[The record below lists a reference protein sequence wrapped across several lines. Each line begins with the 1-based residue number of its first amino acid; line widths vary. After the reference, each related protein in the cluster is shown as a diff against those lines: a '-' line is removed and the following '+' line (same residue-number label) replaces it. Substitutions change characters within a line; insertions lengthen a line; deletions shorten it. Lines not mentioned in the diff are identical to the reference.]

1 MALTAADLAALDQ
14 LHTRLKRLHEDMNP
28 AVEWTASLMAAS
40 ATMAA
45 TRNAVVGEG
54 DWLAT
59 TGAHK
64 GAVGIHG
71 LVELEAIWTATVRM
85 AATLAIHSAATH
97 PLIVSALTVK
107 AALAEC
113 SRLGST
119 WSCEPIFLRQ
129 ALQRGRE
136 QPPEPKTYMFQ
147 GFGEKRTEPPTP
159 QPAISVKGSGHD

>member
-14 LHTRLKRLHEDMNP
+14 LHARLKCLHEDLNP

-64 GAVGIHG
+64 GAVGIDG
-71 LVELEAIWTATVRM
+71 LVELEAIWTETVRM
-85 AATLAIHSAATH
+85 AATMGVHAGPQH
-97 PLIVSALTVK
+97 PLMVAALTVK

-119 WSCEPIFLRQ
+119 WSCEPIYLRQ

-147 GFGEKRTEPPTP
+147 GWGEKRVEPPKRILP
-159 QPAISVKGSGHD
+159 R